1 MENYKVTVREASK
14 ELTAKERIMI
24 KDTSNAL
31 RLDNSINPGET
42 LVINPMYYAVLDVH
56 NDKSE
61 NKDYTVL
68 VIVDTDGKK
77 YSTGSP
83 SFLNAYKDIAEEMEG
98 AEESWSI
105 EVYKMESKN
114 YTGRHFLTC
123 SIV

>member
-14 ELTAKERIMI
+14 ELSAKERIMM

-31 RLDNSINPGET
+31 RLDNEINPGDT
-42 LVINPMYYAVLDVH
+42 IVINPMFHAVLDVH
-56 NDKSE
+56 NERSE

-83 SFLNAYKDIAEEMEG
+83 SFLTAYLDIAEEMEG
-98 AEESWSI
+98 SDESWSI